1 MKCTCKSLRI
11 KERQQ
16 TQDKRKKRKQSSPLW
31 YKVNPNDPSVLILR
45 NGMRIKQKEGLD
57 LFISDQGAL
66 YSLTRRGLRRLRIN
80 YTRKRRY
87 GKKSRNGV
95 PNGRRYPYIT
105 FRGGTYVIHILMVE
119 TWIRPR
125 REGEEIDHINGNIDD
140 CRLINLR
147 IVTKEENRRCA
158 QILRRLRKAA
168 KQLNDPSL
176 DPLNIPQPRLLK
188 IFATL
193 TVGDPAKIME
203 DDFKYHREF

>member
-1 MKCTCKSLRI
+1 MRGICKSLRI

-16 TQDKRKKRKQSSPLW
+16 TQDKRKKRKQSPPLW

-57 LFISDQGAL
+57 LFLSDQGAL

-119 TWIRPR
+119 TWLRPR

-147 IVTKEENRRCA
+147 IVTKEENRRRA
-158 QILRRLRKAA
+158 KILRRLRHAA
-168 KQLNDPSL
+168 RALHDPSL
-176 DPLNIPQPRLLK
+176 DPRNIEPQRLEK
-188 IFATL
+188 IFADI
-193 TVGDPAKIME
+193 TV
-203 DDFKYHREF
+203 